1 MRPANAKHNFSN
13 KTMLSCTPNANSRN
27 QQMYSNLVE
36 AKKTVSRLRETMIF
50 SAARHR
56 SESHNSKTALSST
69 RNHHIFWKVLNYPR
83 ETATYGLTLAGT
95 RRLIRTDTRNT
106 LEPGRSPYQLEKK
119 KKDLR
124 DLPNQMQAKR

>member
-1 MRPANAKHNFSN
+1 M
-13 KTMLSCTPNANSRN
+13 
-27 QQMYSNLVE
+27 
-36 AKKTVSRLRETMIF
+36 SRLRETMTF

-69 RNHHIFWKVLNYPR
+69 RNLHIFWNVLNYLR

-95 RRLIRTDTRNT
+95 RRLIRTDKRNT